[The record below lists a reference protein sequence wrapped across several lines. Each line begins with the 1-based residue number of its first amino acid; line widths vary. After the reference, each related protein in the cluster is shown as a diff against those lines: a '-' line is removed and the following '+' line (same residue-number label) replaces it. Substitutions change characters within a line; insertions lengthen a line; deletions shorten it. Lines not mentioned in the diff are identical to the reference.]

1 MLIRIIKHTLIVLL
15 VHQLVV
21 SSSYAAGENSLDS
34 NHTLS
39 SSSQLNESYSFDFD
53 FDVQK
58 FLIRFVVE
66 HIGHHSRLNI
76 SDSCLDRWIHLRTNL
91 IRSYYD
97 SIKNKSSYW
106 SLKGFYYYFFLLLKL
121 SLAEIIYYQISYQ

>member
-15 VHQLVV
+15 VHQLAV

-34 NHTLS
+34 NHTLTT
-39 SSSQLNESYSFDFD
+39 SQLNESYSFDFD

-76 SDSCLDRWIHLRTNL
+76 SDSCMDRWIHLRTNL

-106 SLKGFYYYFFLLLKL
+106 SLKGFYYLFLLL
-121 SLAEIIYYQISYQ
+121 

>member
-1 MLIRIIKHTLIVLL
+1 MLIRIIKHALIVLL

-106 SLKGFYYYFFLLLKL
+106 SLKGFYYYFFY
-121 SLAEIIYYQISYQ
+121 S